1 MKSFRIPAI
10 IAVTIMLTTSAA
22 FAMNPLTDQ
31 QMDFVT
37 AGTSDSYDTRNKS
50 SNSLQADRGEIDN
63 SVKVDNSIHAIN
75 IVNSRVDIKSFSS
88 TVGSSNS
95 VATGINVAGFIGRA
109 PGSPTESPSSP
120 DVSGLRSINQVNV
133 FGR

>member
-1 MKSFRIPAI
+1 MKNLRCPAM
-10 IAVTIMLTTSAA
+10 IAVIIMLTAVHA
-22 FAMNPLTDQ
+22 FAMKPLTDH
-31 QMDFVT
+31 QMDFIT
-37 AGTSDSYDTRNKS
+37 AGSSDSYNTRNNS

-63 SVKVDNSIHAIN
+63 SVSVDNSFHAMN
-75 IVNSRVDIKSFSS
+75 IVDSQVEIKSFSS

-109 PGSPTESPSSP
+109 PGSPTESGNSP
-120 DVSGLRSINQVNV
+120 DVSGLKTIHQINV